1 MDSIQATE
9 EFRAYGEVEKYCF
22 QAFDSVIHATVEQNR
37 NTIWGPIALLSQL
50 SYLSPEFREVYE
62 SFSDSIKNSFH
73 GQLVAQEL
81 YPVGRP
87 GDRMPEF
94 TATSIDGKEI
104 SLSSLCKDRKCV
116 LLDFWA
122 SWCGP
127 CRREIPNLKEI
138 YKRHAGDG
146 FEIVSVSIDTDD
158 APWKKAVDE
167 EKLSWTN
174 IRDTDKSIADLYKV
188 TSVPTMYI
196 VDSNGC
202 LVAENLRGEELATRI
217 DEILADD

>member
-1 MDSIQATE
+1 M
-9 EFRAYGEVEKYCF
+9 
-22 QAFDSVIHATVEQNR
+22 
-37 NTIWGPIALLSQL
+37 
-50 SYLSPEFREVYE
+50 
-62 SFSDSIKNSFH
+62 
-73 GQLVAQEL
+73 
-81 YPVGRP
+81 
-87 GDRMPEF
+87 
-94 TATSIDGKEI
+94 
-104 SLSSLCKDRKCV
+104 
-116 LLDFWA
+116 
-122 SWCGP
+122 
-127 CRREIPNLKEI
+127 
-138 YKRHAGDG
+138 
-146 FEIVSVSIDTDD
+146 SIDTDD